1 MTPIQLA
8 AIPHALA
15 GRDVLAAAPTGSGK
29 TVIIFSNVSDKWWM
43 NVARINRICYVYITP
58 WISLWLSLMV
68 SDMYCFNTLEPLD
81 FFEIS

>member
-29 TVIIFSNVSDKWWM
+29 TVISKNLCDEWWLM
-43 NVARINRICYVYITP
+43 NVCSKRMHICYSYVPP
-58 WISLWLSLMV
+58 WINLWLCL
-68 SDMYCFNTLEPLD
+68 
-81 FFEIS
+81 

>member
-29 TVIIFSNVSDKWWM
+29 TVIYKN
-43 NVARINRICYVYITP
+43 
-58 WISLWLSLMV
+58 
-68 SDMYCFNTLEPLD
+68 MYDECGR
-81 FFEIS
+81 